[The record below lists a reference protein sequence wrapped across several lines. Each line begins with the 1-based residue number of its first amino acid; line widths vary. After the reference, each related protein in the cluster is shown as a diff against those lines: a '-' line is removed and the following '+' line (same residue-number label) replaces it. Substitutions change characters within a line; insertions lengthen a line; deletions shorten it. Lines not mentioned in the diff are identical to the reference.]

1 MYESIDSN
9 ILNRIFCLSDCS
21 LIRMV
26 NHLFQKEYADTESIW
41 KDWKAPESS
50 HVCLVVGGTDRYEF
64 GIRHLD
70 GCVQLL
76 AEDRGC
82 RFYETRAAVGPG
94 MELREPGMVWFGENT
109 QEEYVR
115 TREFPGHEGLK
126 LSARTVTF
134 SEHSAK
140 QLEEKGLILFLPFLF
155 YLFRADSGQERDM
168 RETLKSFVI
177 RDIVGTL
184 NLSMQRGNLGI
195 YDVQR
200 LKQLCRRM
208 IWRLLPEKPWMQ
220 ELEMQE
226 LILNALDTDL
236 DLLERTHSLELQRL
250 RNK

>member
-1 MYESIDSN
+1 
-9 ILNRIFCLSDCS
+9 
-21 LIRMV
+21 
-26 NHLFQKEYADTESIW
+26 
-41 KDWKAPESS
+41 
-50 HVCLVVGGTDRYEF
+50 
-64 GIRHLD
+64 
-70 GCVQLL
+70 
-76 AEDRGC
+76 
-82 RFYETRAAVGPG
+82 
-94 MELREPGMVWFGENT
+94 
-109 QEEYVR
+109 
-115 TREFPGHEGLK
+115 
-126 LSARTVTF
+126 
-134 SEHSAK
+134 
-140 QLEEKGLILFLPFLF
+140 
-155 YLFRADSGQERDM
+155 M